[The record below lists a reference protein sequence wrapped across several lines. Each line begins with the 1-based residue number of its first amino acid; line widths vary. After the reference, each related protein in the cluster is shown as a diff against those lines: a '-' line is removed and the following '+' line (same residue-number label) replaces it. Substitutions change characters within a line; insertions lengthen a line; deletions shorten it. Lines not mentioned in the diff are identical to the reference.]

1 MTGCGKDSL
10 WDNMSRQKKNGL
22 LALIYIGTL
31 LICFGIVLVIGR
43 LHAPA
48 PAGKESS
55 GSPLEEAAESQAER
69 PEREETEKAEEDE
82 EHGNGE
88 ELADKKAET
97 VSKPVMPFPE
107 EEGDQPEAYK
117 PPVIAVI
124 TDVHYLSP
132 SLTDYGDAFETM
144 LKKDDG
150 KLIQYIPQLMDAFTA
165 DMEML
170 NPSAVV
176 LSGDLTLNGEMES
189 HEALAEKLK
198 ILEEKGVKVLVIP
211 GNHDINNYA
220 AASYFGE
227 EKGEA
232 EMAGP
237 EDFYEIYRQFGYDQ
251 ARSLDE
257 ASLSYVYEL
266 DEKNWLLMLDS
277 AQYEPVNKVGGRIRE
292 ETLAWMKE
300 QLEEAEREG
309 ASLIPIAHHNLLK
322 ESILY
327 PVDCTLENSRD
338 VAELLESYEVPLYI
352 SGHLHLQRT
361 KRNKLSPGEDESAFR
376 ISEVVADAFPIA
388 PCRYGVLKWTD
399 NGGLTYETRE
409 TDVEGWARQQGILD
423 ENLLFFKEYAS
434 GFLKEVVSSQIYDH
448 LRNLP
453 EEQMQKMAGLYGDLN
468 RDYCA
473 GIPVDAKD
481 VRSGEAFRL
490 WQRNLPDSQFFAQID
505 EILRDT
511 GSDHNEWEYEPS
523 LQDISQRD
531 IMVK

>member
-22 LALIYIGTL
+22 LALIYTVTL

-43 LHAPA
+43 LHSPA
-48 PAGKESS
+48 PGGKEPSL
-55 GSPLEEAAESQAER
+55 PLLEEVPGSQTDS
-69 PEREETEKAEEDE
+69 PEREEAEKEYGETEESTTSEVLLGKEAER
-82 EHGNGE
+82 
-88 ELADKKAET
+88 
-97 VSKPVMPFPE
+97 VPKPAILFPE
-107 EEGDQPEAYK
+107 EVKPEDYK
-117 PPVIAVI
+117 PPVISVI

-132 SLTDYGDAFETM
+132 DLTDYGKAFEIM
-144 LKKDDG
+144 LKRDDG
-150 KLIQYIPQLMDAFTA
+150 KLVQYTPQLMDAFT
-165 DMEML
+165 DEMEKL
-170 NPSAVV
+170 NPSAVI

-189 HEALAEKLK
+189 HKALAEKLK

-227 EKGEA
+227 DKGES
-232 EMAGP
+232 EMTTP
-237 EDFYEIYRQFGYDQ
+237 EDFYEIYREFGYDQ

-257 ASLSYVYEL
+257 ASLSYVYQL
-266 DEKNWLLMLDS
+266 DEKNWLMMLDS

-292 ETLAWMKE
+292 ETLTWMKE
-300 QLEEAEREG
+300 QLEEAEQEG

-338 VAELLESYEVPLYI
+338 VAELLESYKVPLYI

-361 KRNKLSPGEDESAFR
+361 KRNKLSPGEGEDAFR

-388 PCRYGVLKWTD
+388 PCRYGVLRWSE
-399 NGGLTYETRE
+399 NGGLAYETRE
-409 TDVEGWARQQGILD
+409 TDVEGWAKQQGILD

-434 GFLKEVVSSQIYDH
+434 GFLQEVVSAQIYDQ
-448 LRNLP
+448 LSSLP
-453 EEQMQKMAGLYGDLN
+453 EEQMQKMAELYGDLN
-468 RDYCA
+468 RDYCE
-473 GIPVDAKD
+473 GIPVDAKE

-490 WQRNLPDSQFFAQID
+490 WQRNLPDSQLFAQID

-511 GSDHNEWEYEPS
+511 GRDHNQWEYEPS
-523 LQDISQRD
+523 LQCISHHD

>member
-1 MTGCGKDSL
+1 
-10 WDNMSRQKKNGL
+10 MSRQKKNGL

-43 LHAPA
+43 LHSPA
-48 PAGKESS
+48 PGGKEPS
-55 GSPLEEAAESQAER
+55 GSLLEEATESQAET
-69 PEREETEKAEEDE
+69 PDREETEKAEDKAEEDE
-82 EHGNGE
+82 EFGNGE
-88 ELADKKAET
+88 ELADKRAET

-107 EEGDQPEAYK
+107 EGEDQPEAYK

-132 SLTDYGDAFETM
+132 SLTDYGEAFETM

-150 KLIQYIPQLMDAFTA
+150 KLVHYIPQLMDAFTA
-165 DMEML
+165 DMERL

-232 EMAGP
+232 EMTGP

-300 QLEEAEREG
+300 QLEEADREG

-338 VAELLESYEVPLYI
+338 VAELLESYHVPLYI

-388 PCRYGVLKWTD
+388 PCRYGVLKWTE
-399 NGGLTYETRE
+399 NGSLAYETRE

-423 ENLLFFKEYAS
+423 ENLLSFQEYAS
-434 GFLKEVVSSQIYDH
+434 GFLKEVVSSQIYDQ

-453 EEQMQKMAGLYGDLN
+453 EEQMEKMAGLYGDLN

-473 GIPVDAKD
+473 GIPVDAKA
-481 VRSGEAFRL
+481 VRSEEAFRL
-490 WQRNLPDSQFFAQID
+490 WQRNLPDSQLFAQID

-511 GSDHNEWEYEPS
+511 GRDHNEWEYEPS
-523 LQDISQRD
+523 LQDISHRD